1 MRFRSHK
8 AISMLNP
15 GMTTLSARL
24 TGSEIYITVGTP
36 RLDAAA
42 ARDFKKDC
50 EEVWTPGITAA
61 TLDLSQ
67 VGFIDS
73 SGIGALLSLQK
84 RLAPTGGSVRLHN
97 VQPPVQSVIEL
108 LRLHRIF
115 EIVV

>member
-1 MRFRSHK
+1 
-8 AISMLNP
+8 
-15 GMTTLSARL
+15 MTTLSAHL
-24 TGSEIYITVGTP
+24 SGEEIYLTVGVS

-50 EEVWTPGITAA
+50 EEVWKPGITGA

-67 VGFIDS
+67 VAFVDS

-84 RLAPTGGSVRLHN
+84 RLAPAGGSVRLHN
-97 VQPPVQSVIEL
+97 VQQPVQSVIEL